1 MTNFFSNYL
10 QPVTQWVSLHPHWAL
25 LATFLISFSESLAFI
40 GSIIPGTVT
49 MTAFG
54 ILAGS
59 GIMRIDLTLL
69 AAILGAIA
77 GDSASYGIGIIFS
90 DRLVNMWPF
99 KRYPQ
104 WLRYGQDY
112 FESHGGK
119 SVFIGRFTGPLR
131 SVIPIIA
138 GMMQMNHWH
147 FLIANIASAIGWSI
161 LYVMP
166 GVLIG
171 AASHELSAQSASML
185 FVVILC
191 FLGGVWTLTLGVKWI
206 FSHFNQ
212 WLHAHLHA
220 YWSAMIRSKRV
231 GKCVR
236 YFTPPNEVDHYGT
249 AVIAVLLILS
259 IALMPLFFY
268 AYSYSSW
275 AIGINEAARQFCLSI
290 RTHDFDAFF
299 IVARLDISY
308 LSLIA
313 FSIAIF
319 IYTIYHQDWRLLKFW
334 FSLLVTSTLVVIL
347 MSYTL
352 TSPLPIYQ
360 LSNLPVFAYPTR
372 GLTFA
377 TTLYGFL
384 VFYMAAFYKQTFS
397 VFLRVLLLIILFFA
411 GIALIYLGED
421 WLLNVILAYKI
432 GFTNALLH
440 WMLYRRRSKP
450 HYRSYLPITLS
461 IVLLLIA
468 TALSS
473 LLFFHTIS
481 ERQKPYTQ
489 QFDIQY
495 GTWWNQQ
502 KALLPLYS
510 MNRFGK
516 EIGLMNIQYV
526 GSIQSLQQTLEQAGW
541 KKQLDSFFLSLM
553 LRLGNQDS
561 VAKLPLMAQLYLNQK
576 PFLLMTNGTS
586 RSGNGLILRL
596 WRSNYHVHNKNQ
608 IIWIGSIQT
617 QTKTPIKPPS
627 DLVNQL
633 SSTLPLTSYKTKT
646 VIINPKK
653 TRAINATSTILLLIK
668 ENQTH

>member
-1 MTNFFSNYL
+1 MINLFSDYL
-10 QPVTQWVSLHPHWAL
+10 HPVTQWVYLHPHWAL

-59 GIMRIDLTLL
+59 GMMRIDLTLL
-69 AAILGAIA
+69 AATLGAIA
-77 GDSASYGIGIIFS
+77 GDSASYGIGVIFS
-90 DRLVNMWPF
+90 DRLTNMWPF

-112 FESHGGK
+112 FERHGGK
-119 SVFIGRFTGPLR
+119 SVLIGRFTGPLR
-131 SVIPIIA
+131 SIIPIIA
-138 GMMQMNHWH
+138 GMMQMNRWH
-147 FLIANIASAIGWSI
+147 FLVANVTSAIGWAL

-171 AASHELSAQSASML
+171 AASNELSAQSASML

-191 FLGGVWTLTLGVKWI
+191 FLGMVWAITLGLKWI
-206 FSHFNQ
+206 FIHINQ
-212 WLHAHLHA
+212 WLHTHLNT
-220 YWSAMIRSKRV
+220 YWSSLIRSKSF
-231 GKCVR
+231 GKWAR
-236 YFTPPNEVDHYGT
+236 YFTPPHEVDHYAT
-249 AVIAVLLILS
+249 ATMAILLVSFIV
-259 IALMPLFFY
+259 LMPLFFY
-268 AYSYSSW
+268 SYSYSSW
-275 AIGINEAARQFCLSI
+275 AIGINEAVRQFCLSI

-308 LSLIA
+308 LSLLS
-313 FSIAIF
+313 FSMAIAI
-319 IYTIYHQDWRLLKFW
+319 YAIYHRDWRLLKFW
-334 FSLLVTSTLVVIL
+334 LSLLITSTLIVII

-352 TSPLPIYQ
+352 TSPLPVYQ

-384 VFYMAAFYKQTFS
+384 AFYMAAFYKQTIS
-397 VFLRVLLLIILFFA
+397 MFLRILLLTILFFA
-411 GIALIYLGED
+411 GIALVYLGED
-421 WLLNVILAYKI
+421 WLMNVLIAYKI
-432 GFTNALLH
+432 GFTNALFH
-440 WMLYRRRSKP
+440 WMLYRRCSKP

-473 LLFFHTIS
+473 LLFFHAIS
-481 ERQKPYTQ
+481 ERQKPYTK

-495 GTWWNQQ
+495 NAWWNQHRS
-502 KALLPLYS
+502 LLSLYS

-526 GSIQSLQQTLEQAGW
+526 GSIHSLQQTLEQAGW
-541 KKQLDSFFLSLM
+541 KKQLDSFFLSLI
-553 LRLGNQDS
+553 LRLGNQKD
-561 VAKLPLMAQLYLNQK
+561 VAELPLMAQLYMNQK
-576 PFLLMTNGTS
+576 PFLMMTNGSS

-617 QTKTPIKPPS
+617 QTKTPVKQPS
-627 DLVNQL
+627 DLVNLL
-633 SSTLPLTSYKTKT
+633 SSTLPLTQYKSKT

-653 TRAINATSTILLLIK
+653 TRPATATSTILLLIK
-668 ENQTH
+668 EKETE